1 MLAHNNLSS
10 FKSILNSVINSRNKN
25 ESTIQKSILIRAQVF
40 HDGVSRQSKINR
52 TYKTDYDGHLGTT
65 KRIQGITYALL
76 SKYNI
81 LGIMRAID
89 GSISGL
95 FYMLVKLK
103 FVSLYVWKESP
114 LSLHFRLTK
123 EVEVLSIALLQLSGY
138 AGRICL
144 FFFNHSNTF
153 YSYYVC
159 CLSFELTCSS
169 LPQQNSTGKQ
179 FKTSATSLLAMF
191 LSCT

>member
-1 MLAHNNLSS
+1 M
-10 FKSILNSVINSRNKN
+10 N

-81 LGIMRAID
+81 LGIMRAIE

-114 LSLHFRLTK
+114 FSAYISVSQKKLKFCPLPFCSLVDTQEGF
-123 EVEVLSIALLQLSGY
+123 A
-138 AGRICL
+138 
-144 FFFNHSNTF
+144 
-153 YSYYVC
+153 YSY
-159 CLSFELTCSS
+159 SIILTPFILIMCVVYHW
-169 LPQQNSTGKQ
+169 N
-179 FKTSATSLLAMF
+179 
-191 LSCT
+191 

>member
-1 MLAHNNLSS
+1 M
-10 FKSILNSVINSRNKN
+10 N

-114 LSLHFRLTK
+114 FSLHFRFTK
-123 EVEVLSIALLQLSGY
+123 EVEFLSIALLQLSGY
-138 AGRICL
+138 AGRIRL
-144 FFFNHSNTF
+144 FFLNHSNTF

-169 LPQQNSTGKQ
+169 FLQQNSTGKH
-179 FKTSATSLLAMF
+179 FTTSVSSSLAVF